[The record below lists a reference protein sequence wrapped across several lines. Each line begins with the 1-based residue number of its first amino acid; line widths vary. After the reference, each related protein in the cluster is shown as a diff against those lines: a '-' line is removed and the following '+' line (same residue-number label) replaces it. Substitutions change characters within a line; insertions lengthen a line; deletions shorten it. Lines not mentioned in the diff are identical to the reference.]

1 MLPERISSVT
11 PPISFPPL
19 KVKDLVHDT
28 RLLSAFRL
36 RDKNVLE
43 SLADELS
50 AGQQQKLALSLALSK
65 DPDLYI
71 IDEPLANL
79 TGRAETLQSISF
91 STDEG
96 KEPDSG
102 HARSRGVSQT
112 SR

>member
-65 DPDLYI
+65 NPDLYI

-79 TGRAETLQSISF
+79 DRESRDTAIDLILNGRRKRT
-91 STDEG
+91 
-96 KEPDSG
+96 
-102 HARSRGVSQT
+102 
-112 SR
+112 